1 MCVYDQCIEPLE
13 LFATSDQWLTHMR
26 ESHATY
32 WTCRAKV
39 HQAFVQFH
47 SERDFIEH
55 METEHPGS
63 FTKSQMPFIARNS
76 SRVSLKIF
84 EACPFC
90 ARDTVDPEKHV
101 AEHLRD
107 IAFWLL
113 PWPKHAAYDDT
124 RDDQSWGKSTTFS
137 LGTRQTI
144 RDMKDLPEASFEDS
158 SENEAIESRFP
169 AGSSERLSDFD
180 FMPEVLAQYRDF
192 TPKEQETD
200 MILSHFREF
209 ASVKLVD
216 GMRLTATG
224 QILPSRQ
231 CVFLVPY
238 EQNLKFVGRKTLV
251 EDMLVRLQRPKATL
265 ALFGLGGM
273 G

>member
-13 LFATSDQWLTHMR
+13 LFATSDQWLAHMR

-39 HQAFVQFH
+39 HQASVRFH
-47 SERDFIEH
+47 SEREFIEH
-55 METEHPGS
+55 MEAEHPGS
-63 FTKSQMPFIARNS
+63 FTQSQMPFIARNS
-76 SRVSLKIF
+76 SRVNLKIF

-107 IAFWLL
+107 IAFSLL

-124 RDDQSWGKSTTFS
+124 LDGQSGGKSTAS
-137 LGTRQTI
+137 GLGTRQTI
-144 RDMKDLPEASFEDS
+144 GDMKDLPEASFEDS
-158 SENEAIESRFP
+158 SENEAIENCFP

-180 FMPEVLAQYRDF
+180 FMPKVSAQYRDI
-192 TPKEQETD
+192 TPEEQKLD
-200 MILSHFREF
+200 MILSHFRTF
-209 ASVKLVD
+209 ASDKLVD
-216 GMRLTATG
+216 GMLLTAAG
-224 QILPSRQ
+224 QILSSQ
-231 CVFLVPY
+231 HCVFLVPH
-238 EQNLKFVGRKTLV
+238 ERNLKFVRRNTLMD
-251 EDMLVRLQRPKATL
+251 DMLVKLQRPKATL
-265 ALFGLGGM
+265 ALFGLGGI